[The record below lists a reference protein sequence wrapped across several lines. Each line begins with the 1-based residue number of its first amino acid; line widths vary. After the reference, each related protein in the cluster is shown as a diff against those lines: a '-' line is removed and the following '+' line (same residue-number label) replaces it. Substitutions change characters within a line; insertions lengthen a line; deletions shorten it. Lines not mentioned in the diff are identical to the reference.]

1 MKPDNA
7 TAINLI
13 NRLIQTVAMNYAT
26 LTAGRCIAGVGT
38 GILSSTAPMYI
49 SEVAPPNIR
58 GALLVLEQFA
68 IVLGIVVMYFIVRNC
83 PFISLFLELTAPQD
97 LRNSIHRKRLVLS
110 SALSSSHHTGSPD
123 VHRHL
128 LPSLFTSMV
137 GWERQRSRGFGC
149 ALFPSATTC
158 HRP

>member
-83 PFISLFLELTAPQD
+83 PLISLFLELTAPQD
-97 LRNSIHRKRLVLS
+97 LRNSIHRK
-110 SALSSSHHTGSPD
+110 
-123 VHRHL
+123 
-128 LPSLFTSMV
+128 
-137 GWERQRSRGFGC
+137 
-149 ALFPSATTC
+149 
-158 HRP
+158 

>member
-1 MKPDNA
+1 VSDFLGILPHQ
-7 TAINLI
+7 LI

-68 IVLGIVVMYFIVRNC
+68 IVFGIVVMYFIVR
-83 PFISLFLELTAPQD
+83 ISRTMCYKDSLHPQD
-97 LRNSIHRKRLVLS
+97 IRNPIHR
-110 SALSSSHHTGSPD
+110 
-123 VHRHL
+123 
-128 LPSLFTSMV
+128 
-137 GWERQRSRGFGC
+137 
-149 ALFPSATTC
+149 
-158 HRP
+158 